1 MRLCRAMYVYVG
13 PYRAVSK
20 PYRGLRMA
28 MYRYVRLCM
37 SINGCVGLCMA
48 LLGYVWICRSMHGYV
63 IIIIIIIIL

>member
-48 LLGYVWICRSMHGYV
+48 L
-63 IIIIIIIIL
+63 